1 MKNIK
6 YKNFFDFLWKETKK
20 YRLRIILF
28 EVFVF
33 MCWGIVPVF
42 IQPAIFASFLNA
54 IVDKTLTI
62 NYSIFLAFLY
72 SLFFI
77 STEIFRASFVERYLW
92 YGGILRAKVKL
103 MKVMFNYSIDH
114 SVSYFSNKMS
124 GVIMEKIRKVED
136 NFEKICDDGGELIT
150 YILVPIISIIV
161 YIKINLYISLILLG
175 YMAVFL
181 PIYYVYLN
189 VISQKRKELTIEEAN
204 SNGLI
209 NDTITN
215 IQNVKAFSNKR
226 YEEKKLKKQD
236 IKILMKLNNL
246 FVKESTFNIIFSI
259 INITFIFAIFATA
272 FYFTFKKEMSIGTF
286 VFINQNIAFLRM
298 SIYKIIDYSKTTT
311 EAIAD
316 SVESYNTIFEKH
328 EIKDKENAGE
338 LKIDGGRI
346 VFRNITFRY

>member
-1 MKNIK
+1 
-6 YKNFFDFLWKETKK
+6 
-20 YRLRIILF
+20 
-28 EVFVF
+28 
-33 MCWGIVPVF
+33 
-42 IQPAIFASFLNA
+42 
-54 IVDKTLTI
+54 
-62 NYSIFLAFLY
+62 
-72 SLFFI
+72 
-77 STEIFRASFVERYLW
+77 
-92 YGGILRAKVKL
+92 
-103 MKVMFNYSIDH
+103 MFNYTIDH

-124 GVIMEKIRKVED
+124 GVVMEKIKKIGY
-136 NFEKICDDGGELIT
+136 NFEEICDVGGELIT
-150 YILVPIISIIV
+150 YILIPMISIIV

-175 YMAVFL
+175 YMAIFL

-189 VISQKRKELTIEEAN
+189 VISKKRKELTIEETN

-236 IKILMKLNNL
+236 MKILIKLNNL

-259 INITFIFAIFATA
+259 INTTFIFAIFATA

-298 SIYKIIDYSKTTT
+298 SIYKIIDYSKTTA

-316 SVESYNTIFEKH
+316 SVESYNTIFEEH
-328 EIKDKENAGE
+328 NIKDKENASE

-346 VFRNITFRY
+346 VFRNVSFRY